1 MSETKQVPTCPIC
14 HSQVSETANFCSEC
28 GVGLTPGA
36 SDTAWIVAMREKIK
50 HAKENDLAYTIFGM
64 MGAVTA
70 IVIPFIT
77 RFVLRLHM
85 DTISWLLTIVG
96 ILFFIGGYVGTWY
109 DHKKVKE
116 LTEQLEQGQK

>member
-1 MSETKQVPTCPIC
+1 MSETKQVHTCPMC
-14 HSQVSETANFCSEC
+14 HSQVSETAKFCSEC
-28 GVGLTPGA
+28 GMGLTPGA
-36 SDTAWIVAMREKIK
+36 SDTAWIVAMQEKIK

-70 IVIPFIT
+70 IVIPFTT

-85 DTISWLLTIVG
+85 DIISWLLTIVG
-96 ILFFIGGYVGTWY
+96 ILFFIGGYVGTRY

>member
-1 MSETKQVPTCPIC
+1 MC
-14 HSQVSETANFCSEC
+14 HSQVSETAKFCSEC
-28 GVGLTPGA
+28 GIGLTPGA
-36 SDTAWIVAMREKIK
+36 SDTAWIVAMQEKIK

-70 IVIPFIT
+70 IVIPFTT

-85 DTISWLLTIVG
+85 DMISWLLTIVG
-96 ILFFIGGYVGTWY
+96 ILFFIGGYVGTRY